1 MNVGEI
7 AQRVGGEVAGDPQLQ
22 ITGVAGLE
30 FAGPNDL
37 TFADSPRAVERIA
50 ATRSGCVLIPAGT
63 ASPGRT
69 TISVANPKL
78 AFIRATE
85 AILPVPQAIAS
96 IHATAVIAASAC
108 LADDVVVC
116 AHVVI
121 DEAVTVGARTVL
133 GAGVVIGQGAA
144 IGADAVL
151 HANVHIY
158 PGVCIGNRV
167 VIHAGTVI
175 GADGFGYVFA
185 DGRHQKFPQLGR
197 VIIEDDVE
205 IGSNSTIDRGSL
217 GDTIIGQGTKIDNL
231 VQIAHNVRIG
241 RHCVIAAQA
250 GIAGSSTIGDYV
262 VLAGQVGIS
271 DKVRLEDRV
280 VVGAQSGIPTGKVV
294 RAGSAMMGSP
304 ARPLASFK
312 KVYAHWMNLP
322 NLAKKVERLSR
333 QLAGQSKSDGS

>member
-1 MNVGEI
+1 M
-7 AQRVGGEVAGDPQLQ
+7 
-22 ITGVAGLE
+22 
-30 FAGPNDL
+30 
-37 TFADSPRAVERIA
+37 
-50 ATRSGCVLIPAGT
+50 
-63 ASPGRT
+63 
-69 TISVANPKL
+69 
-78 AFIRATE
+78 
-85 AILPVPQAIAS
+85 
-96 IHATAVIAASAC
+96 
-108 LADDVVVC
+108 ADDAVVC

-121 DEAVTVGARTVL
+121 DETVTVGARTVL

-144 IGADAVL
+144 IGSDTVL

-158 PGVCIGNRV
+158 PGVRIGNRV

-271 DKVRLEDRV
+271 EKCAWKIE
-280 VVGAQSGIPTGKVV
+280 SW
-294 RAGSAMMGSP
+294 SAPSQEFPP
-304 ARPLASFK
+304 AKLCAPAAR
-312 KVYAHWMNLP
+312 
-322 NLAKKVERLSR
+322 
-333 QLAGQSKSDGS
+333 